1 MPTKID
7 RCLAAIKTQ
16 CRILK
21 ENKIPFI
28 FSAKPGKNDFTVG
41 SKLCLDA
48 LDANKIQFQEAFVG
62 DIRRMCD
69 PARPVDGP
77 EEDDDDIDQ
86 ERLLKTPLSLANYK
100 EVLCYVRYLIVKDR
114 KIRLPDSNNKQIK
127 YGEKSW
133 EPSFWP
139 NDMLVWCENHK
150 NFSNIRTRDFTGKLS
165 ILDVLRE
172 AVKRGLVASG
182 VDPENYYDKTN
193 FTKEME
199 MKRKRNR
206 GLHVHPEI
214 LDDENSD
221 RDPVDPDSDESG
233 RSFRPRRPTFY
244 RTNRGPSPNDTFED
258 NDPYAAPPHV
268 PDQDQMDGNNSDGH
282 SNRNDAFERNDPYVA
297 PPAISQTAIPPLVS
311 EHNSELDGL
320 SAEESRIE
328 NDDVDTPVSLQ
339 STSSDNINTPRRPH
353 LISQLAG
360 LPSHDSVETDELG
373 VDEFLANIRALEQ
386 TDANGN
392 EDKQTS
398 SPVESRSC
406 LSKSD
411 LSSESSSSCLPRSG
425 SSLSSFNSEESQ
437 NTLVIRKSSRIRKT
451 KVIFDNSEVNPQKR
465 RKTVLSQTLENL
477 LQVPSLS
484 EKRRETKR
492 KRRKHKETNN
502 AA

>member
-1 MPTKID
+1 MP
-7 RCLAAIKTQ
+7 R
-16 CRILK
+16 
-21 ENKIPFI
+21 
-28 FSAKPGKNDFTVG
+28 
-41 SKLCLDA
+41 DA
-48 LDANKIQFQEAFVG
+48 LNANKIQFQEAFVG

-69 PARPVDGP
+69 PARAVDGS

-114 KIRLPDSNNKQIK
+114 KIRLPESNNKQIK
-127 YGEKSW
+127 YGDKTW
-133 EPSFWP
+133 EPTFWP
-139 NDMLVWCENHK
+139 NDMLVWSENRK
-150 NFSNIRTRDFTGKLS
+150 NFSNIKTQDFTGKLS

-172 AVKRGLVASG
+172 AIKRGLVASG
-182 VDPENYYDKTN
+182 VDPENYYDKN
-193 FTKEME
+193 IFTKEME

-206 GLHVHPEI
+206 GMHVQPEI
-214 LDDENSD
+214 LDDENSE

-268 PDQDQMDGNNSDGH
+268 PDQDQMDDNNSDGH
-282 SNRNDAFERNDPYVA
+282 SNRNDTFEQNDPYVA
-297 PPAISQTAIPPLVS
+297 PPAISQTAIPPPVS
-311 EHNSELDGL
+311 APIAEHNFDLDGL
-320 SAEESRIE
+320 SEEESRIE
-328 NDDVDTPVSLQ
+328 NDDVDTPVSLEN
-339 STSSDNINTPRRPH
+339 TSYDNINTPRRPH

-360 LPSHDSVETDELG
+360 LPSHDTVETDDELG

-411 LSSESSSSCLPRSG
+411 LSSECSSSCVPPSG

-437 NTLVIRKSSRIRKT
+437 NTLVVRKSSRIRKT
-451 KVIFDNSEVNPQKR
+451 KVIFDNSEENPIKR

-492 KRRKHKETNN
+492 KRREITETNDD
-502 AA
+502 A